1 MDEDES
7 TWPDYLPSDWVD
19 EPTTPIDPLSVLVWG
34 VLAAMV
40 VIAAVLYVRV

>member
-19 EPTTPIDPLSVLVWG
+19 EPATPIDPLSVLVWG
-34 VLAAMV
+34 VLVAMV